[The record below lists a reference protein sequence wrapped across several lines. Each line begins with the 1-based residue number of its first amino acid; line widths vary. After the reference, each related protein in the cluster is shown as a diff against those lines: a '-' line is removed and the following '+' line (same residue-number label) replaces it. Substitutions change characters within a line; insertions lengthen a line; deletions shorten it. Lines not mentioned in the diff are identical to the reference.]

1 MLYVA
6 LTRAKE
12 KIILTGGLSN
22 AQKSFEKYRGNVNA
36 NQPINFGQRE
46 GAGCY
51 LDWIIPAMLSY
62 PDKYTVSTVDATEF
76 AARTAMDMAAND
88 ISKAQLIGHI
98 SAADETKAKELA
110 EEFDFEYAYASD
122 ITKKSKYSV
131 SELKHDSMVEKYD
144 STEREAERPKFLLE
158 EKETYVPDFARDDE
172 AGGASNESKEP
183 KNAAGVNQG
192 ALRGTAVHRV
202 MECLDFKSL
211 CDIDTKDHVAVSAF
225 VKKSMDEMLKKGLIT
240 DDMYRLTRPKLIEQ
254 FISSDVAARMAQADK
269 RGDLYKEK
277 PFVMDYEGVLVQGII
292 DVFWL
297 ENDKIVLLDYKTD
310 RVNAAKELIDRYST
324 QLKLYADAL
333 GRIFSTDG
341 KSIQADEWLIY
352 SFRLQ
357 QTIVTCREYK
367 NSGMSQQSII

>member
-1 MLYVA
+1 
-6 LTRAKE
+6 
-12 KIILTGGLSN
+12 
-22 AQKSFEKYRGNVNA
+22 
-36 NQPINFGQRE
+36 
-46 GAGCY
+46 
-51 LDWIIPAMLSY
+51 
-62 PDKYTVSTVDATEF
+62 
-76 AARTAMDMAAND
+76 
-88 ISKAQLIGHI
+88 
-98 SAADETKAKELA
+98 
-110 EEFDFEYAYASD
+110 
-122 ITKKSKYSV
+122 
-131 SELKHDSMVEKYD
+131 MVEKYD

-254 FISSDVAARMAQADK
+254 FISSDVAVRMAQADK

-297 ENDKIVLLDYKTD
+297 EMIK
-310 RVNAAKELIDRYST
+310 
-324 QLKLYADAL
+324 
-333 GRIFSTDG
+333 
-341 KSIQADEWLIY
+341 
-352 SFRLQ
+352 
-357 QTIVTCREYK
+357 
-367 NSGMSQQSII
+367 

>member
-1 MLYVA
+1 M
-6 LTRAKE
+6 
-12 KIILTGGLSN
+12 
-22 AQKSFEKYRGNVNA
+22 
-36 NQPINFGQRE
+36 
-46 GAGCY
+46 
-51 LDWIIPAMLSY
+51 
-62 PDKYTVSTVDATEF
+62 
-76 AARTAMDMAAND
+76 
-88 ISKAQLIGHI
+88 
-98 SAADETKAKELA
+98 
-110 EEFDFEYAYASD
+110 
-122 ITKKSKYSV
+122 
-131 SELKHDSMVEKYD
+131 
-144 STEREAERPKFLLE
+144 
-158 EKETYVPDFARDDE
+158 PDFARDDE

-341 KSIQADEWLIY
+341 KSIQADERLIY

-367 NSGMSQQSII
+367 K

>member
-1 MLYVA
+1 M
-6 LTRAKE
+6 
-12 KIILTGGLSN
+12 
-22 AQKSFEKYRGNVNA
+22 
-36 NQPINFGQRE
+36 
-46 GAGCY
+46 
-51 LDWIIPAMLSY
+51 
-62 PDKYTVSTVDATEF
+62 
-76 AARTAMDMAAND
+76 
-88 ISKAQLIGHI
+88 
-98 SAADETKAKELA
+98 
-110 EEFDFEYAYASD
+110 
-122 ITKKSKYSV
+122 
-131 SELKHDSMVEKYD
+131 
-144 STEREAERPKFLLE
+144 
-158 EKETYVPDFARDDE
+158 PDFARDDE
-172 AGGASNESKEP
+172 AGCATNESKES

-202 MECLDFKSL
+202 MECYDFTSEKSVQEQM
-211 CDIDTKDHVAVSAF
+211 DATKDHVAVSAF

-254 FISSDVAARMAQADK
+254 FISSDVATRMAQADK

-341 KSIQADEWLIY
+341 KSIQADERLIY

-367 NSGMSQQSII
+367 K